1 MSSILAIQS
10 KLKCS
15 KSHKNNFGNY
25 NYRKCEDILE
35 ALKPLLLS
43 QGVTMTIS
51 DQCLV
56 MEGQLVIQSTVRCH
70 DGDQQHE
77 VSGFAGVEK
86 AGGMSLSQSF
96 GAASSYARKYAL
108 NGMFLID
115 DSVDDDHLPPS
126 KVSKT
131 SSPAT
136 SKSKV
141 SSSSS
146 PATNKVTNHPMPA
159 ISKAEQL
166 KATIHYLNMCDPQD
180 WKKLIPFKEGVHKDK
195 SLLQLTKT
203 DEGVKLITY
212 LSKQTDRQTNPR
224 AGYILDS
231 AINTTKI

>member
-15 KSHKNNFGNY
+15 KSHKNTFGNY

-35 ALKPLLLS
+35 ALKPLLS
-43 QGVTMTIS
+43 SEGVTMTIT

-70 DGDQQHE
+70 DGDQQTE

-115 DSVDDDHLPPS
+115 DSVDDAHLPPRKVSKPTKQPSKQPVQAS
-126 KVSKT
+126 KVSK
-131 SSPAT
+131 
-136 SKSKV
+136 SKD
-141 SSSSS
+141 
-146 PATNKVTNHPMPA
+146 
-159 ISKAEQL
+159 EQL
-166 KATIHYLNMCDPQD
+166 QGVLKHLDLCDAMAWKELKPFDTGIH
-180 WKKLIPFKEGVHKDK
+180 KGKT
-195 SLLQLTKT
+195 LLQLTNT
-203 DEGVKLITY
+203 EDGVKLLTY
-212 LSKQTDRQTNPR
+212 LLNKNDRLTNPN
-224 AGYILDS
+224 AGVILDL
-231 AINTTKI
+231 AIKHNQPSK

>member
-15 KSHKNNFGNY
+15 KSHKNSFGNY

-35 ALKPLLLS
+35 ALKPLLAAE
-43 QGVTMTIS
+43 GVTMTIT

-70 DGDQQHE
+70 DGDQQTE

-115 DSVDDDHLPPS
+115 DSVDDDQRPPAT

-131 SSPAT
+131 SKPAT
-136 SKSKV
+136 TK
-141 SSSSS
+141 
-146 PATNKVTNHPMPA
+146 PACT
-159 ISKAEQL
+159 L
-166 KATIHYLNMCDPQD
+166 
-180 WKKLIPFKEGVHKDK
+180 
-195 SLLQLTKT
+195 
-203 DEGVKLITY
+203 
-212 LSKQTDRQTNPR
+212 
-224 AGYILDS
+224 
-231 AINTTKI
+231 